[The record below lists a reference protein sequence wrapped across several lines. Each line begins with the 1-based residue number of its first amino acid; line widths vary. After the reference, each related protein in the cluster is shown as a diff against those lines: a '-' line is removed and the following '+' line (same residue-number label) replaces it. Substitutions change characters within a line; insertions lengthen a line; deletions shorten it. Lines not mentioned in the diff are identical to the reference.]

1 METAQQ
7 TFIFPLSVVENSE
20 DCAHSAKTDHDLS
33 PFKLEG
39 TEESPVMHSQEDDLT
54 GMEGLENTAKTAG
67 ENELCL
73 PCKVCGD
80 KSSGFHY
87 GVMACEG
94 CKGFFRRS
102 IQKKIDYK
110 CHFSGNC
117 AIERIN
123 RNRCQHC
130 RFKKCLAVGMS
141 KESVRIGRYSKRVK
155 QSNMDEIKRLTSKPE
170 TPAER
175 EARERHEM
183 EVYTL
188 SQAVLQAHSMTCEYT
203 KEKVEALL
211 QQRDSILMRL
221 NAGEDM
227 NIPPTV
233 DYSKWKPEERSSSK
247 VFAWKV
253 FCEAIMPC
261 TQRVVEFAK
270 CLPGFLTLHQ
280 EDQMTLLKQGFF
292 EVWMIYLAPVM
303 LTEERVILLGGDS
316 LFSRDFLAKME
327 TPDLWRHIFEFAAG
341 MHQLQLSDMETALFA
356 AITIMSSD
364 RGGIK
369 EPKQV
374 EDLQEK
380 FLECL
385 RREITR
391 REVKDNHLFAKLL
404 MKMPLLR
411 STSTLQME
419 TMLRFRMEFP
429 EVTIPLLLAELNNIN
444 HEDAEDHFMLPL
456 MSEVLG
462 LNGNSRKRPHD
473 IAERLPLT
481 KITKE
486 GGLFQPPKAV
496 AGVPTQRSPSS
507 SEPEDI
513 NMVVTMRTATT

>member
-1 METAQQ
+1 METPPTA
-7 TFIFPLSVVENSE
+7 FVFPENPRDVLCAESDPNASSFKIEDNEDPTGSQDDGLTAMEGMENSGRSGP
-20 DCAHSAKTDHDLS
+20 DND
-33 PFKLEG
+33 
-39 TEESPVMHSQEDDLT
+39 
-54 GMEGLENTAKTAG
+54 
-67 ENELCL
+67 LCL

-155 QSNMDEIKRLTSKPE
+155 QNNMDEIKRLSSRPE
-170 TPAER
+170 TAAER

-183 EVYTL
+183 EIYTL
-188 SQAVLQAHSMTCEYT
+188 SQAVSQAHNMTCEYT
-203 KEKVEALL
+203 KSKVDVLL
-211 QQRDSILMRL
+211 QQRETIMMRL
-221 NAGEDM
+221 HAGEDLS
-227 NIPPTV
+227 IPSSV
-233 DYSKWKPEERSSSK
+233 DFSKWKPEERSSSK
-247 VFAWKV
+247 AFTWRI
-253 FCEAIMPC
+253 FSEAIMPC
-261 TQRVVEFAK
+261 IQRVVEFAK
-270 CLPGFLTLHQ
+270 CLPGFLTLQQ

-292 EVWMIYLAPVM
+292 EVWMIYLSPVM
-303 LTEERVILLGGDS
+303 LTDLRLIILREDCV
-316 LFSRDFLAKME
+316 FTREFLDKME
-327 TPDLWRHIFEFAAG
+327 TPDLWRHIFEFSTG
-341 MHQLQLSDMETALFA
+341 LHQLGLTDMELGLFA
-356 AITIMSSD
+356 SITIMSGD
-364 RGGIK
+364 RGEIK
-369 EPKQV
+369 DSKRV

-385 RREITR
+385 RREISR
-391 REVKDNHLFAKLL
+391 REVKDNHLFAKVL

-429 EVTIPLLLAELNNIN
+429 NVAIPKLFVELNNVSS
-444 HEDAEDHFMLPL
+444 DDDFMP
-456 MSEVLG
+456 MMTEVLG
-462 LNGNSRKRPHD
+462 LNGNMRKRPHD
-473 IAERLPLT
+473 IAENLPLS

-496 AGVPTQRSPSS
+496 FGVPTQRSPSAVS
-507 SEPEDI
+507 QDDV
-513 NMVVTMRTATT
+513 NMVMSLMTATT